1 MANNSVLLQEA
12 GVYSRPSI
20 Y

>member
-1 MANNSVLLQEA
+1 VLLQEA
-12 GVYSRPSI
+12 GVYSGLGI